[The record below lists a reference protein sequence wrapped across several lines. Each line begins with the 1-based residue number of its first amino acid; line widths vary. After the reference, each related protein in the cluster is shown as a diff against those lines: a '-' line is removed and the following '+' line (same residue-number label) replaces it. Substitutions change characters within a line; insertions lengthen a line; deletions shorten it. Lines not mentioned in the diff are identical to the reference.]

1 LATASST
8 SAGTS
13 FAAPEPVEPQVL
25 DVLALLLRERE
36 RVVPKEELLDAV
48 RGSRFIGES
57 ALTSRVKTARRAIG
71 DDGRTQQLI
80 RTVHGRGY
88 QFVGR
93 SRSQCPGRGRA
104 LSSTTASE
112 PPDLIGFAAAIKTL
126 TYLWSAAY
134 RRGWWRAEMAILTV
148 AAVQAAYVLMDRKAT
163 LAKVEELMA
172 DPAVRAAD
180 LVVFPEAFVPGTPIW
195 IDGARIWDG
204 DEQWFVMLADQAV
217 VVPSEA
223 TDRLGAAAREAGVYL
238 VIGINERES
247 TGSTIYNTLLYFDA
261 DGNLLGKHRKLMP
274 TGSER
279 TVWGMGDGSTL
290 DTYSTP
296 FGRIGGLICWENYM
310 PLARFYLYSQGVDV
324 WVAPTLARG
333 DAWVATLRHIA
344 REGRCYVIGV
354 NPCVHVDQ
362 IPADFPDRDRVWR
375 TDPDNPEWVE
385 PGNTVIVG
393 TNGEILAGPAR
404 HAETVLVAELDLT
417 KVLSARRLFDP
428 VGHYHR
434 PDVFRLAVDT
444 APRPV
449 VTTLRNRLADE

>member
-1 LATASST
+1 MAT
-8 SAGTS
+8 
-13 FAAPEPVEPQVL
+13 
-25 DVLALLLRERE
+25 
-36 RVVPKEELLDAV
+36 
-48 RGSRFIGES
+48 
-57 ALTSRVKTARRAIG
+57 
-71 DDGRTQQLI
+71 
-80 RTVHGRGY
+80 
-88 QFVGR
+88 
-93 SRSQCPGRGRA
+93 
-104 LSSTTASE
+104 
-112 PPDLIGFAAAIKTL
+112 
-126 TYLWSAAY
+126 
-134 RRGWWRAEMAILTV
+134 LTV

-204 DEQWFVMLADQAV
+204 DEQWFAMFADQAV
-217 VVPSEA
+217 VVPSET

-238 VIGINERES
+238 VIGVNERES

-261 DGNLLGKHRKLMP
+261 SGTLLGKHRKLMP

-290 DTYSTP
+290 DVYPTP

-333 DAWVATLRHIA
+333 DGWIATMRHIA

-354 NPCVHVDQ
+354 NPCVRVDQ
-362 IPADFPDRDRVWR
+362 IPADFPDRERVWQI
-375 TDPDNPEWVE
+375 DPQDPEWVE

-404 HAETVLVAELDLT
+404 YAETVLVAELDLT

-449 VTTLRNRLADE
+449 VTTLRNGHADD